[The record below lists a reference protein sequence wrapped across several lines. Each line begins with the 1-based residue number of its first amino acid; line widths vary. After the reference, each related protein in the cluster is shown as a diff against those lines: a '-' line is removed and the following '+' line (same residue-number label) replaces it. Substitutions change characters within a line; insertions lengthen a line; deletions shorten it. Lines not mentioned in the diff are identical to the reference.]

1 MDSGYYAACAGL
13 VARTQA
19 LDSIASNLANS
30 STSGYRAEKNMFS
43 SVLAHTRGPAL
54 SSINQATNNY
64 GVLGGT
70 RLDMSQGTMSQTG
83 NELDFAV
90 EGPGFFKVQIAGG
103 SVYTRNGGF
112 KESSTGQLVTA
123 TGDLVQG
130 DAGPIS
136 LLKGSVSVSA
146 DGTMSQN
153 GAIVGK
159 LKVVEFAAGTKMQ
172 SRGSSYYSAPPNTEV
187 AATTSQVR
195 QGSLEGSNVNPVTSV
210 VELISAQRSAESM
223 RHVLSMLDSEMDKT
237 ASQDLPRVS

>member
-70 RLDMSQGTMSQTG
+70 RLDMSQGTMTQTG

-90 EGPGFFKVQIAGG
+90 EGPGFFKVQTASG

-123 TGDLVQG
+123 TGDPVQG

-136 LLKGSVSVSA
+136 LLNGSVSVSA

-172 SRGSSYYSAPPNTEV
+172 SRGNNYYSAPPNTEV